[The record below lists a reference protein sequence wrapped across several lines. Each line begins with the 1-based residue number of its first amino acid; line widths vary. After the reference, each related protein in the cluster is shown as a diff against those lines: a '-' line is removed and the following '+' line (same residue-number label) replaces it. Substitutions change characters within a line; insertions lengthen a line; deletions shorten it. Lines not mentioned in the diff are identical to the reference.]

1 MNHERQRIAEGVFK
15 DARALPV
22 GERERFVLQRCGS
35 DAELAEEVRSLL
47 SWNESAEGVLDRP
60 PPALSGVTEADAA
73 AALLPAGGTIGQYKI
88 MSVLGVGGMGVVY
101 VAEQRRPQRTV
112 ALKVIRPGL
121 ASPSVLRRLEYEAEV
136 LGKLQHPGIAQIIEA
151 GTADAGFGVQPYFA
165 MELVQGKTLD
175 VFCAERKLGIAE
187 RLRLLEK
194 VCDAVEH
201 AHRRGVIH
209 RDLKPA
215 NILVD
220 ESGQPK
226 VLDFGVARASEMRE
240 GEQRLT
246 VLQTGERQLI
256 GTLAYM
262 SPEQVSGEADEIDFR
277 SDVYA
282 LGVILYELI
291 AGRSPHDLTRR
302 ALPDAVRAIRDEEP
316 RRLGSVDAAWRGD
329 LDTISAKAL
338 EKDKTRRYQSAAELG
353 ADLERFL
360 THRPIAARPPSAI
373 YQFKKFARR
382 NTALMTGAS
391 IAVLALVAGLVVS
404 TVQYARARSAAARSE
419 QVASLLKE
427 MIGGIDPM
435 VAQARDT
442 ALLKDIMDKAAGGL
456 GAKLKDQP
464 AVEADLRKTIGD
476 VYYRI
481 GEFGPSEEQYKIA
494 IEKQM
499 QAAGD
504 QTEAAGALL
513 IKMTG
518 VYHVTGRDKEAI
530 ATAGKALELN
540 RKLFGERSVQ
550 VADST
555 ANLGLAMIKTDP
567 KAATE
572 KLKESVRIY
581 EQVTGPRTLEIAQVL
596 EHQAQAEMEAGE
608 GPASEI
614 SGKLAYEILREKRG
628 AEHLDTMRVAG
639 LLGDA
644 YLMQQRYAEAEP
656 YCRVRAEAVSKLLP
670 PAHPS
675 IAMGWASLAL
685 VLHRTG
691 QLGEAIGI
699 YRAQLEPMVKALG
712 PDDMNVG
719 TFHHN
724 LGSVLADAGEFD
736 EAMKE
741 FDEALR
747 IYYKSAGEEN
757 VRVPNALLGKANVK
771 WAKGEYAESEAL
783 ARKSLEVAAKVM
795 PPTHPL
801 VGNSNM
807 RVAACETEMVLASP
821 NEGDA
826 ATRANEAAA
835 LAEAARAQ
843 FTASLGEDH
852 FNVWTAKVRL
862 AGAHAAQ
869 ACVKKDVSAMVQAT
883 VELSALREM
892 IAGKPSIGA
901 FPARDLLLID
911 IERMQGKVYKQLEA
925 TQPQAGRLAA
935 NCGER
940 QQELERAL
948 AEKRAAALVAKP
960 VAR

>member
-15 DARALPV
+15 EASGLPV
-22 GERERFVLQRCGS
+22 AERERFVLQKCGS

-47 SWNESAEGVLDRP
+47 SWNESAAGVLDRP
-60 PPALSGVTEADAA
+60 PPVLSGVTEADAA

-88 MSVLGVGGMGVVY
+88 LSVLGVGGMGVVY

-175 VFCAERKLGIAE
+175 VYCADRKLGIAE
-187 RLRLLEK
+187 KLRLLEK

-220 ESGQPK
+220 DSGQPK
-226 VLDFGVARASEMRE
+226 VLDFGVARAAEMRE

-246 VLQTGERQLI
+246 MLQTGERQLI

-262 SPEQVSGEADEIDFR
+262 SPEQVSGEPDEIDFR

-329 LDTISAKAL
+329 LDTIGAKAL
-338 EKDKTRRYQSAAELG
+338 EKDKNRRYQSAAELG
-353 ADLERFL
+353 ADIERFL

-391 IAVLALVAGLVVS
+391 IAVLALVTGLVVS
-404 TVQYARARSAAARSE
+404 TVQYARAKSAAARSE

-456 GAKLKDQP
+456 SAKLKGQP

-494 IEKQM
+494 MEKQAL
-499 QAAGD
+499 AAGD
-504 QTEAAGALL
+504 QTEAAGSLL

-518 VYHVTGRDKEAI
+518 VYHITGRDKEAV
-530 ATAGKALELN
+530 AAAEQALEIS
-540 RKLFGERSVQ
+540 RKLFGEKSEQ
-550 VADST
+550 TADAT
-555 ANLGLAMIKTDP
+555 ANLGLAMTKTDP

-572 KLKESVRIY
+572 KLKQAVRIY

-596 EHQAQAEMEAGE
+596 EHQSQAEIEAGE

-614 SGKLAYEILREKRG
+614 SGKLAYDIRREKLG
-628 AEHLDTMRVAG
+628 PDNLDTMRVAG
-639 LLGDA
+639 LMGDA
-644 YLMQQRYAEAEP
+644 YLLQQRYAEAEP
-656 YCRVRAEAVSKLLP
+656 YCRVRATALAKLLP

-691 QLGEAIGI
+691 QLGEAIEI
-699 YRAQLEPMVKALG
+699 YRAQLDPMVKALG

-724 LGSVLADAGEFD
+724 LGSVLADAGEFE

-747 IYYKSAGEEN
+747 IYYKNAGEEN
-757 VRVPNALLGKANVK
+757 VRVPNALLGRANVK
-771 WAKGEYAESEAL
+771 WAE
-783 ARKSLEVAAKVM
+783 
-795 PPTHPL
+795 
-801 VGNSNM
+801 
-807 RVAACETEMVLASP
+807 
-821 NEGDA
+821 
-826 ATRANEAAA
+826 
-835 LAEAARAQ
+835 
-843 FTASLGEDH
+843 
-852 FNVWTAKVRL
+852 
-862 AGAHAAQ
+862 
-869 ACVKKDVSAMVQAT
+869 KD
-883 VELSALREM
+883 
-892 IAGKPSIGA
+892 
-901 FPARDLLLID
+901 
-911 IERMQGKVYKQLEA
+911 
-925 TQPQAGRLAA
+925 
-935 NCGER
+935 
-940 QQELERAL
+940 
-948 AEKRAAALVAKP
+948 
-960 VAR
+960 

>member
-15 DARALPV
+15 EARGLSGA
-22 GERERFVLQRCGS
+22 ERERFVLQKCGS
-35 DAELAEEVRSLL
+35 DAELADEVRSLL
-47 SWNESAEGVLDRP
+47 SWNEGAEGVLDRP
-60 PPALSGVTEADAA
+60 PPVLSGVTEADAA
-73 AALLPAGGTIGQYKI
+73 AAMLPAGGTIGQYKI
-88 MSVLGVGGMGVVY
+88 LSVLGVGGMGVVY

-175 VFCAERKLGIAE
+175 AYCAERKLGTPDK
-187 RLRLLEK
+187 LRLIEK

-220 ESGQPK
+220 DSGQPK
-226 VLDFGVARASEMRE
+226 VLDFGVARAAEMRE

-246 VLQTGERQLI
+246 MLQTGERQLI

-316 RRLGSVDAAWRGD
+316 QRLGSVDAAWRGD

-353 ADLERFL
+353 ADIERFL
-360 THRPIAARPPSAI
+360 THRPIAARPPSAV

-391 IAVLALVAGLVVS
+391 IALLAMVTGLVVS
-404 TVQYARARSAAARSE
+404 NVQYARAKSAAARSE

-442 ALLKDIMDKAAGGL
+442 ALLKDIMDKAAVGL
-456 GAKLKDQP
+456 SAKLNGQP

-481 GEFGPSEEQYKIA
+481 GEFGPAEEQYRIA
-494 IEKQM
+494 IDKQT
-499 QAAGD
+499 QASGNES
-504 QTEAAGALL
+504 EASGALL

-518 VYHVTGRDKEAI
+518 VYHITGRDKEAV
-530 ATAGKALELN
+530 ATAEKALELN
-540 RKLFGERSVQ
+540 QRLFGEMSEQ
-550 VADST
+550 TADAT
-555 ANLGLAMIKTDP
+555 ANLGLAMIKLDP

-572 KLKESVRIY
+572 KLKEAVRIY
-581 EQVTGPRTLEIAQVL
+581 ERVTGPRTLNIAQVL
-596 EHQAQAEMEAGE
+596 EHQAQAEIEAGE

-614 SGKLAYEILREKRG
+614 SGKRSYEIMR
-628 AEHLDTMRVAG
+628 EHLGPDNPDTMRVAG
-639 LLGDA
+639 LMGDA
-644 YLMQQRYAEAEP
+644 YLLQQRYAEAEP
-656 YCRVRAEAVSKLLP
+656 YCRVRANALAKLLP

-691 QLGEAIGI
+691 QLAEAIGI
-699 YRAQLEPMVKALG
+699 YRAQLDPMVKSLG

-719 TFHHN
+719 TFHNN
-724 LGSVLADAGEFD
+724 LGAVLVDAGEFED
-736 EAMKE
+736 ATKE

-747 IYYKSAGEEN
+747 IYYKSAGEDN

-771 WAKGEYAESEAL
+771 WAERDYVGSEVL
-783 ARKSLEVAAKVM
+783 ARKSLAVAAKVM

-801 VGNSNM
+801 FGNANM
-807 RVAACETEMVLASP
+807 RLAACLTELSFA
-821 NEGDA
+821 GDQDS
-826 ATRANEAAA
+826 AA
-835 LAEAARAQ
+835 LAEEAAARAESARAQ
-843 FTASLGEDH
+843 FAGLLGEDH

-862 AGAHAAQ
+862 ACARGARACASQETDAMNAAEEQ
-869 ACVKKDVSAMVQAT
+869 LSSLANAIDRRA
-883 VELSALREM
+883 EL
-892 IAGKPSIGA
+892 GA
-901 FPARDLLLID
+901 FPARQVLLID
-911 IERMQGKVYKQLEA
+911 
-925 TQPQAGRLAA
+925 
-935 NCGER
+935 
-940 QQELERAL
+940 LERDLSRVCAKAGHAERAKEAGESMAERERELTAL
-948 AEKRAAALVAKP
+948 RVATL
-960 VAR
+960 RRSGRGE